1 MWGCCDRVNEPCEMK
16 SSLVLS
22 LLATAL
28 PILGQEK
35 PFIFRGGVVNAA
47 SFTANSLPGGGIAQ
61 GSIFSIFGRLL
72 GPVTPLQV
80 SSFPLGKQL
89 AGVSINLRQG
99 STTLSAIPL
108 FVLDSQIN
116 AILPSA
122 TPLGDISLQVSF
134 NGQSSNW
141 VPVRVVEHAPSVFT
155 ATGLGRGPGIF
166 QNFVS
171 AADQP
176 LNSGTT
182 PATPG
187 QAGTLWLTGTGAIN
201 GADGDTPPVGD
212 LPYNV
217 EIFVGDRPVT
227 RKLYA
232 GRAPA
237 ISGLDQFV
245 FFIPDDVPTG
255 CFVPV
260 YVRVNGAVSNSTTMA
275 IMPQGGVCSDAH
287 NPIAAALVKGGK
299 IVHGL
304 LLRGTTSAGE
314 FAGVDLAFSIDKAAV
329 RAMEERGGQ
338 FAFDPFLAMPPQG
351 ACTSYTMS
359 GNILTTG
366 FQMSSGGRALD
377 LGTLSVNS
385 PDRNVPLTSIQA
397 GLFNTVLGGG
407 YPVGPPLFLSSGTP
421 SLRASGGADGRSF
434 DVPVPPGVSLAGA
447 NVDAL
452 TAIDRTSASNI
463 SWTAQAGVSAFVAG
477 GVYDLPTNS
486 SGLFLCV
493 SAAGASSLRVPDYAL
508 ANLPATRGVSD
519 QGDARLFFGALPVLR
534 ETATPDQIRIF
545 SARQDLSVQAIRSV
559 R

>member
-1 MWGCCDRVNEPCEMK
+1 MRITLVV
-16 SSLVLS
+16 SLF
-22 LLATAL
+22 AAAL
-28 PILGQEK
+28 PALGQGT
-35 PFIFRGGVVNAA
+35 PYIFRGGVVNAA
-47 SFTANSLPGGGIAQ
+47 SFTVNSLPGGGIAQ
-61 GSIFSIFGRLL
+61 GSIFTIFGRYL
-72 GPVTPLQV
+72 GPASPVQV
-80 SSFPLGKQL
+80 SSFPLGPQL

-99 STTLSAIPL
+99 DITLSAIPL
-108 FVLDSQIN
+108 FVIDSQIN
-116 AILPSA
+116 AILPST
-122 TPLGDISLQVSF
+122 TPLGSVSLQVSF

-141 VPVRVVEHAPSVFT
+141 APVRVVDHAPFVFT
-155 ATGLGRGPGIF
+155 ATGLGRGPAIF

-171 AADQP
+171 SANQP

-187 QAGTLWLTGTGAIN
+187 QAGTLWLTGTGAIK

-245 FFIPDDVPTG
+245 FYLPDDAPSG
-255 CFVPV
+255 CYVPV

-275 IMPQGGVCSDAH
+275 IMPQGSTCSDVH

-304 LLRGTTSAGE
+304 FFRGTTSAGE
-314 FAGVDLAFSIDKAAV
+314 FAGINLTFSVDKAAV
-329 RAMEERGGQ
+329 RAMEERGGP
-338 FAFDPFLAMPPQG
+338 FAFDPFLSLPPQG
-351 ACTSYTMS
+351 TCTSYTMS
-359 GNILTTG
+359 GNLMTTG

-377 LGTLSVNS
+377 LGTLSANS
-385 PDRNVPLTSIQA
+385 PAANVALTSVQA
-397 GLFNTVLGGG
+397 GLFNSVLGGG
-407 YPVGPPLFLSSGTP
+407 FPVGTPLFFSSGTP
-421 SLRASGGADGRSF
+421 SLRASGGADGASF
-434 DVPVPPGVSLAGA
+434 DVPFPPGVNLAGP
-447 NVDAL
+447 NLDAL
-452 TAIDRTSASNI
+452 TSIDRTSPADV
-463 SWTAQAGVSAFVAG
+463 SWTAQPGVSALVVG
-477 GVYDLPTNS
+477 GVYDQPTNS

-493 SAAGASSLRVPDYAL
+493 SAAGASSLRVPNYAL

-519 QGDARLFFGALPVLR
+519 QGDARLFFGALPALR
-534 ETATPDQIRIF
+534 ETDTPDQLRIF
-545 SARQDLSVQAIRSV
+545 SGRQDLSVQAIDSV